1 MAGFQKV
8 IIVNLSL
15 ISIKRSEKKITKIMT
30 LSLIER
36 VESEG
41 FNFPTTQ
48 LELVK
53 SSLKPQRDI

>member
-1 MAGFQKV
+1 
-8 IIVNLSL
+8 
-15 ISIKRSEKKITKIMT
+15 MT